1 MPKPTYQR
9 INWENGTL
17 VTPAKVLEDNTI
29 QDAIYECDT
38 PLNAENLNK
47 MDKGISDIYEYG
59 ITSNEIAISNTQ
71 PTNEDTLIWIN
82 TDGTIKFKNE
92 DGEWQDTSSSG
103 GENEIIGSAK
113 LFFGNTEPNGYKF
126 LNGQAIS
133 RTEYAELFNLIG
145 TTYGSGD
152 GTTTFNLPDMGG
164 RVPVGLNVNKE
175 WFNQLGKTGGS
186 EEVTLTIEQI
196 PNHNHILGWG
206 STTDL
211 TAPGQQG
218 IPGSG
223 PDMQASWATSF
234 TGGGQAHTNLQPYMT
249 VNYIMK
255 VKNMSSV
262 PEEAVVIG
270 ANDTP
275 NNKDVYSSN
284 AVNEIV
290 DDLNTYSTTEKK
302 IGTWIDGKPIYEKT
316 INSTVANIQ
325 NEINNIGIDTLIYH
339 YGWAQSNYGFIW
351 TFPNLYNDESGYI
364 SDFHRTT
371 DKKFVVNF
379 REFYRDTDPV
389 FMILKY
395 TKTTD

>member
-47 MDKGISDIYEYG
+47 MDKGISDIYQYG
-59 ITSNEIAISNTQ
+59 ITSNEIAISDTE
-71 PTNEDTLIWIN
+71 PTNEDTKIWIN

-126 LNGQAIS
+126 LNGQALS
-133 RTEYAELFNLIG
+133 RTEYSELFSLIG

-186 EEVTLTIEQI
+186 EEVTLTIEQMPSHTHSI
-196 PNHNHILGWG
+196 GFDQTTGGITSSVKTGTQSSYGMNTG
-206 STTDL
+206 S
-211 TAPGQQG
+211 
-218 IPGSG
+218 
-223 PDMQASWATSF
+223 

-270 ANDTP
+270 ADDTP
-275 NNKDVYSSN
+275 NDKDVYSSN

-302 IGTWIDGKPIYEKT
+302 IGTWIDGKPIYRKVSILSNTFIKGE
-316 INSTVANIQ
+316 
-325 NEINNIGIDTLIYH
+325 NNFNTGISNMETCVHSELKFKFSDWWYDEWLYGGLSNRIYKNNGAIFQVLSNDQLETQGMHLI
-339 YGWAQSNYGFIW
+339 
-351 TFPNLYNDESGYI
+351 TE
-364 SDFHRTT
+364 
-371 DKKFVVNF
+371 
-379 REFYRDTDPV
+379 
-389 FMILKY
+389 Y